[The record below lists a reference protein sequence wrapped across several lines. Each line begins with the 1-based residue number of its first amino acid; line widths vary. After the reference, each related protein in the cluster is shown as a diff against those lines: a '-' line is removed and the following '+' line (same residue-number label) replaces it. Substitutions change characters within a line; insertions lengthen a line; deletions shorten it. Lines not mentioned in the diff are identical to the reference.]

1 MQHKWLS
8 TFQLRNINKLLVIYL
23 KQSHE
28 YIMSYKFYSNIT
40 VVEIMKVYLTKS
52 PRSRTYNKLI
62 LDFVF
67 ELELW

>member
-8 TFQLRNINKLLVIYL
+8 TFELRNINKLLVIYL

-28 YIMSYKFYSNIT
+28 YIMPYKSHSNIT
-40 VVEIMKVYLTKS
+40 LVEIMKVYLTKP

-67 ELELW
+67 EFELR

>member
-8 TFQLRNINKLLVIYL
+8 TFELRNINKLLVIYL

-28 YIMSYKFYSNIT
+28 YIMPYESHSNIT
-40 VVEIMKVYLTKS
+40 LVEIMKVYLTKP

>member
-8 TFQLRNINKLLVIYL
+8 TFQHRNINKLLVIYL

-28 YIMSYKFYSNIT
+28 YIMSYKFHSNIT
-40 VVEIMKVYLTKS
+40 VVEIMKVYLTKP

-67 ELELW
+67 EFELW